1 MSRLPTRV
9 QSGLHGAVGGLP
21 RSFWALWAGALVNR
35 VGTFVVPFLALYL
48 TQRRHLAVS
57 AAGFVVSL

>member
-1 MSRLPTRV
+1 
-9 QSGLHGAVGGLP
+9 VGGLP